1 MELRVL
7 RYFLAV
13 AEERGYT
20 PASERLHVTQP
31 TLSRQI
37 ADLERE
43 LGCTLFER
51 GRRGHS
57 LELTDEGEFLM
68 RRAQEIC
75 QLADRTE
82 DAFKAETGEIAG
94 TVSVGGGE
102 TQGMKLLAN
111 AAVRV
116 REDNPGVKID
126 LFSGNAD
133 DVLEKMDA
141 GILDFGLLLG
151 TEGSDRFEKMDL
163 PVFDTWGLLMRADS
177 PLAGKRLISPEDV
190 LDLPLIVS
198 SQSKGA
204 NMISGWLGC
213 DLSSLNIAGTYN
225 LLFNASLMVEAGLG
239 YALCIDGIINAD
251 ADSALAF
258 RPLSPVLRQNMS
270 LVWKRG
276 TRLSP
281 ASKAFIASLMG
292 TSESFN
298 TGSLG

>member
-13 AEERGYT
+13 AEEKGYT

-43 LGCTLFER
+43 LGCVLFER
-51 GRRGHS
+51 GKRGKS

-82 DAFKAETGEIAG
+82 DAFKGETGEIAG

-102 TQGMKLLAN
+102 TRGMALLAD

-116 REDNPGVKID
+116 RAANPNVKID

-133 DVLEKMDA
+133 GVLEKMDA
-141 GILDFGLLLG
+141 GIIDFGLLLG
-151 TEGSDRFEKMDL
+151 TEGSDKFEKMDL

-177 PLAGKRLISPEDV
+177 PLASKRLISPEDV
-190 LDLPLIVS
+190 FSLPLIVS

-204 NMISGWLGC
+204 NMISAWLGR
-213 DLSSLNIAGTYN
+213 DLSSLDIAGTYN

-239 YALCIDGIINAD
+239 YALCIDGIVKAD
-251 ADSALAF
+251 EDSALAF

-276 TRLSP
+276 ACLSP
-281 ASKAFIASLMG
+281 AAKAFIASLM
-292 TSESFN
+292 EN
-298 TGSLG
+298 PE